1 MFIEVLLAFNAMIK
15 KKKKKKLGM
24 DQLEN
29 VKHKFRALQNLKIKY
44 ESVSLNSNS
53 NK

>member
-1 MFIEVLLAFNAMIK
+1 
-15 KKKKKKLGM
+15 M